1 MPKALDLHFLGF
13 HCSVLGTACQR
24 ATVETLWP
32 VSSFSFKVW
41 LETNRPNRQTETKPW
56 VFANFLLK
64 CYSNIKEKCVIP
76 QSFCLLTYSWLRLLV
91 SQVFSMA
98 EVIGWHWIPAKE
110 TLLQGLCVINTLSH
124 IQQSSLLQKYT
135 EPKLLTSAWLL
146 NILPSLLTRN

>member
-1 MPKALDLHFLGF
+1 MRPSSLEKTLILGHLTQVKKEPAVAFWCACLQSRCPRPWPSFSLGF

-41 LETNRPNRQTETKPW
+41 LETNWPNRQTESKTL

-76 QSFCLLTYSWLRLLV
+76 QSFCLLTYLWLRLLV
-91 SQVFSMA
+91 NQVFSMA
-98 EVIGWHWIPAKE
+98 EVIGWHWSPQRD
-110 TLLQGLCVINTLSH
+110 TV
-124 IQQSSLLQKYT
+124 
-135 EPKLLTSAWLL
+135 
-146 NILPSLLTRN
+146 TRIIK